1 MPVLPAHPLLFKSFF
16 NFTAQRYNKNS
27 CAALPGS
34 FRAHLAAAR
43 LPAAPRWYGQP
54 ERCQALGWQA
64 GTATHTKSKHFEDF
78 PLGRENNTSDLHCY
92 QLTSPCFT
100 EFPPY
105 PAHSMWGC
113 FCISLWAF
121 LPQLL
126 HFGGFPTVF
135 GADGCRG
142 CSGAAPAARESRI
155 PQSAR
160 KFQKVPV
167 GQWAGLVAR
176 LRRWAPNHH

>member
-100 EFPPY
+100 EFPPI
-105 PAHSMWGC
+105 PCSQHVRV
-113 FCISLWAF
+113 F
-121 LPQLL
+121 LHLTLTFSSSAAPFL
-126 HFGGFPTVF
+126 GGFLQFLVQTDAEAAAVQPRLLGRAEF
-135 GADGCRG
+135 HRAPESSRRFQWG
-142 CSGAAPAARESRI
+142 SGLD
-155 PQSAR
+155 
-160 KFQKVPV
+160 
-167 GQWAGLVAR
+167 W
-176 LRRWAPNHH
+176 